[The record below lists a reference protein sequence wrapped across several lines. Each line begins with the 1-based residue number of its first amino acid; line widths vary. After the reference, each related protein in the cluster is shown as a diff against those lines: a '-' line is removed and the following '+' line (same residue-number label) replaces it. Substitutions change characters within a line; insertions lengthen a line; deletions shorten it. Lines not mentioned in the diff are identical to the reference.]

1 MKNLKILI
9 NSMPLSAY
17 IGVNPGE
24 TDQVQPLELNI
35 EIDINPSLVFSSD
48 KDRQRTSLDSTVD
61 YADLTASVRKYVE
74 SDGRVFELLEDLT
87 ADLFILVS
95 RAAPQARRICVSVG
109 KPLAFG
115 GAGVPIVVL
124 EGAPDLK

>member
-1 MKNLKILI
+1 
-9 NSMPLSAY
+9 MPLSAY

-24 TDQVQPLELNI
+24 TDQAQPLELSI
-35 EIDINPSLVFSSD
+35 EIEINPSLVFSSGVGG
-48 KDRQRTSLDSTVD
+48 QRASLDSTVD
-61 YADLTASVRKYVE
+61 YADLTASVRRYVE

-109 KPLAFG
+109 KPQALG
-115 GAGVPIVVL
+115 GAGIPIVVL
-124 EGAPDLK
+124 EGVPDHE